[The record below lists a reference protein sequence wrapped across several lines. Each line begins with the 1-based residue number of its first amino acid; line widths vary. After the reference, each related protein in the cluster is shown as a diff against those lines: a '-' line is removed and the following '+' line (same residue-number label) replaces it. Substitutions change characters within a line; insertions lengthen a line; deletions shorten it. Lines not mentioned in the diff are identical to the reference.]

1 VTVPTPAGEADM
13 RPIEVAAD
21 QSYREWLSPLPGGV
35 HVAWF
40 EALDEAK
47 RAAAHAEVLALGP
60 DRGWGVDGVIAV
72 APQLRWVHTRAAGV
86 DRGQLNSLRQHRDR
100 CITLTNGS
108 GVSSIP
114 IAEYVVM
121 ALLATAKG
129 LPGLL
134 AAQTHARWEKPAGAR
149 EIHGSTALLLGFG
162 AVGRAV
168 WDRLRP
174 FGVRC
179 TAVRRSPVAGSAP
192 DGTDGTDGEVP
203 GIEIIG
209 PDAWRARLHEFDWII
224 VTIPLTDET
233 RQLIG
238 WREFAA
244 MHAEAWLVNV
254 SRGGVV
260 DQAALTTALQWRAI
274 GGAVLDVTD
283 PEPLPPEH
291 ELWSAPN
298 VVITPH
304 CSWMSPTFAERA
316 GGLLLEN
323 LRRWRAG
330 EPLRNVVD
338 LDAGY

>member
-1 VTVPTPAGEADM
+1 M

-21 QSYREWLSPLPGGV
+21 RSYREWLTPLPEGV
-35 HVAWF
+35 HVEWF
-40 EALDEAK
+40 ESLDEAE
-47 RAAAHAEVLALGP
+47 RAAAPAEVLALGP
-60 DRGWGVDGVIAV
+60 DRGWSIDRVVAV
-72 APQLRWVHTRAAGV
+72 APRLQWVHTRAAGV
-86 DRGQLNSLRQHRDR
+86 DRGQLQSLRHHGDR

-108 GVSSIP
+108 GISSIP

-121 ALLATAKG
+121 ALLAAAKG

-134 AAQTHARWEKPAGAR
+134 SSQQRGRWEKPSGAR
-149 EIHGSTALLLGFG
+149 EIHGSRALLLGFG

-168 WDRLRP
+168 SDRLRP
-174 FGVRC
+174 FGVQV
-179 TAVRRSPVAGSAP
+179 TAVRRSGASEAAAAVAAGRDDA
-192 DGTDGTDGEVP
+192 GVEV
-203 GIEIIG
+203 IG
-209 PDAWRARLHEFDWII
+209 PDAWRPRVHEFDWII

-233 RQLIG
+233 RHLVG
-238 WREFAA
+238 WRELSA
-244 MHAEAWLVNV
+244 MKVGAWLVNV
-254 SRGGVV
+254 SRGAVV
-260 DQAALTTALQWRAI
+260 DQSALTTALQWRAI

-283 PEPLPPEH
+283 PEPLPPDH
-291 ELWSAPN
+291 ELWSVPN

-316 GGLLLEN
+316 GGLLLDN

>member
-1 VTVPTPAGEADM
+1 MMPTQ
-13 RPIEVAAD
+13 VAAD
-21 QSYREWLSPLPGGV
+21 RSYREWLSPLPAGV
-35 HVAWF
+35 QVEWF
-40 EALDEAK
+40 ESLDEAE
-47 RAAAHAEVLALGP
+47 RAAAPAEVLALGP
-60 DRGWGVDGVIAV
+60 DRGWSVDRVIAV
-72 APQLRWVHTRAAGV
+72 APRLRWVHTRAAGV
-86 DRGQLNSLRQHRDR
+86 DRGQLQSLRQHRDR

-108 GVSSIP
+108 GISSIP

-121 ALLATAKG
+121 AMLATAKG
-129 LPGLL
+129 LHGLWSS
-134 AAQTHARWEKPAGAR
+134 QSHARWEKPTGAR

-162 AVGRAV
+162 AVGQAV

-179 TAVRRSPVAGSAP
+179 TAVRRSAASGSVADRAGADGS
-192 DGTDGTDGEVP
+192 GV
-203 GIEIIG
+203 EIIG
-209 PDAWRARLHEFDWII
+209 PDDWRARLHEFDWVI
-224 VTIPLTDET
+224 VTIPLTDDT

-238 WREFAA
+238 WRELSA
-244 MHAEAWLVNV
+244 MNERAWLVNV

-260 DQAALTTALQWRAI
+260 DQAALTTALQRSSI
-274 GGAVLDVTD
+274 GGAFLDVTD

-291 ELWSAPN
+291 ELWGLPN
-298 VVITPH
+298 AVITPH

-316 GGLLLEN
+316 GGLLLDN